1 MYDLQKAINKGKIN
15 LCNLENIDFT
25 RFNILNVI
33 IIYFFKMS
41 LIIIFYFLFFNI

>member
-33 IIYFFKMS
+33 IIIYFF
-41 LIIIFYFLFFNI
+41 